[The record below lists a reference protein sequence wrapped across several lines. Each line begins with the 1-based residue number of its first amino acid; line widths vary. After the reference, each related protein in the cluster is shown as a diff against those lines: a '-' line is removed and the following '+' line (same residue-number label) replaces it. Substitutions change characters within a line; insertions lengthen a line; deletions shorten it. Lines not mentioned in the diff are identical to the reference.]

1 MGTDPHR
8 AQSDDEGG
16 SDRGLPPALEP
27 ACITDVLIAALAG
40 AEQELA
46 DEHAPLGLDALD
58 ETALHPILAQ
68 GFERAGWGVFRE
80 TLYPGDSGSS
90 DDDDRGG
97 EPSCT
102 DREERIQRGTDRS
115 EKDTARD
122 RCDLVLTESPGVA
135 LLDPVHSDRRLRAAA
150 DTLFADLAP
159 AMEADANADAV
170 RPEDAFW
177 LEIKSVAQHAYR
189 DGVPGPNR
197 SYAAEMVNGP
207 AADVC
212 KLIGDG
218 IIERAALALI
228 LFTESEDIARNDIDQ
243 TAHALLDMGLPVGI
257 PDIASTPI
265 ADRAGNAAATVA
277 VFTARGLGLPLAFD
291 E

>member
-1 MGTDPHR
+1 M
-8 AQSDDEGG
+8 AS
-16 SDRGLPPALEP
+16 ALR
-27 ACITDVLIAALAG
+27 V
-40 AEQELA
+40 AEENLR

-58 ETALHPILAQ
+58 ETALHPLLAQ

-80 TLYPGDSGSS
+80 TLYPGDAGRS

-97 EPSCT
+97 EPSRRDQNGV
-102 DREERIQRGTDRS
+102 DRR

-135 LLDPVHSDRRLRAAA
+135 LLDPVHADRRLRAAA

-159 AMEADANADAV
+159 AMEADANADTV

-177 LEIKSVAQHAYR
+177 LEIKSVAQYAYR

-277 VFTARGLGLPLAFD
+277 VFTARGLGFPLAFD